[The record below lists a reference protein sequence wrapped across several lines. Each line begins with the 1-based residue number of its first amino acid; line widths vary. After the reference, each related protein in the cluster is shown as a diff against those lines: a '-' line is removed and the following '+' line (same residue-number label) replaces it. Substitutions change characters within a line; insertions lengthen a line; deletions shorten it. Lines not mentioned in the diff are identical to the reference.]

1 MAVKGTN
8 EVGMR
13 SSFVR
18 EELLFLLPGS
28 FLPCF
33 GSSFDKYGTRFVM
46 RVANAGGER

>member
-18 EELLFLLPGS
+18 EELLCFFILSNLTFYSTKTILERYIESREGVPGKS
-28 FLPCF
+28 L
-33 GSSFDKYGTRFVM
+33 
-46 RVANAGGER
+46 

>member
-18 EELLFLLPGS
+18 EELLCFLRAISESTQIIPRNCELYVI
-28 FLPCF
+28 LI
-33 GSSFDKYGTRFVM
+33 
-46 RVANAGGER
+46 AGKVLSWI